1 MNLIELGI
9 KKGLISFD
17 SEKKYITYIE
27 QNKKRNYS
35 NPEEKVQAE
44 AYLKLILNYGYPKE
58 NIVQF
63 VSVKMGVSS
72 KEADIVVYKD
82 KEHRQP
88 HIIVECKHQDV
99 SNQEFNQAIEQAAS
113 YAYALAGTIQYIW
126 IVSSI
131 EKSFKIDKDSSVKQT
146 IPDIPRYGKTEIQ
159 KYKYAKGGRIST
171 DELLESEIKKN
182 FFDIETIEESELTK
196 RFKQAHNSLWAGG
209 ELNPSAAFDELDKL
223 IFCKIW
229 DERKKGRK
237 KGEPYDF
244 QIFSETISKDATDD
258 EKKEIE
264 NKISEELFKR
274 IEVLYN
280 EGKKEDPE
288 VFKDDIR
295 LNHQKVKT
303 VVSYLE
309 DINLSKTDL
318 DSKGKAFETFMGS
331 YFRGDFG
338 QFFTPRKIVKF
349 ILNVLPITHKSRVID
364 TSCGSGGFLLYALDK
379 VRQQANIIYPDFKTD
394 PDEREEHKAY
404 WHDFAEKN
412 LFGIEIN
419 EQISRTAK
427 MNMIIHDDGHTN
439 VITSDGLLK
448 SDVMMEKSANDG
460 FRYDSFDFIITNPPF
475 GSSVKQTES
484 AYLHQYTLGNKDT
497 SWLDLKNSASKER
510 ANQSTEVLFIEQD
523 YNFLVEGGFLAIVI
537 PDGILTNSSM
547 QYVRDNI
554 EQWFRIV
561 AVISMPQTAFA
572 HTGAGVKSSVL
583 FLRKHKKETTES
595 IENLKKEIQEEI
607 KNSNEYEAKVKAI
620 EKAKKVE
627 ISKYSGDKK
636 SEEFK
641 ELKKE
646 LSEKYTNQIN
656 NLKDDLEELYIKEKQ
671 SKLEDYSIFMAIA
684 EDIGFDATGRNT
696 GNNELEVI
704 EKELARFIQSVID
717 NE

>member
-1 MNLIELGI
+1 MNLIELG
-9 KKGLISFD
+9 KKQGLISFD
-17 SEKKYITYIE
+17 EEEKYITYIE
-27 QNKKRNYS
+27 QKGRPRNYS

-58 NIVQF
+58 NISLFQT
-63 VSVKMGVSS
+63 VKMASSS

-82 KEHRQP
+82 KEHTKP
-88 HIIVECKHQDV
+88 HIVVECKHKDV

-113 YAYALAGTIQYIW
+113 YAYALAGSIQYIW
-126 IVSSI
+126 IISSI

-171 DELLESEIKKN
+171 DEVLESETKKN

-209 ELNPSAAFDELDKL
+209 ELNPSSAFDELDKL

-229 DERKKGRK
+229 DERKLRK
-237 KGEPYDF
+237 DGKPYDF
-244 QIFSETISKDATDD
+244 QIFSETVPKDATDD

-264 NKISEELFKR
+264 EKISKELFKR
-274 IEVLYN
+274 VNALYD
-280 EGKKEDPE
+280 EGKKKDPE

-295 LNHQKVKT
+295 LDHVKVKT

-309 DINLSKTDL
+309 DINLSETDL

-338 QFFTPRKIVKF
+338 QFFTPRNIVKF
-349 ILNVLPITHKSRVID
+349 IVNVLPITHESRVID

-379 VRQQANIIYPDFKTD
+379 VRQEASEYFTD
-394 PDEREEHKAY
+394 ATDKHFRH
-404 WHDFAEKN
+404 WHDFAEKK

-448 SDVMMEKSANDG
+448 SDVMIEKSGNDG
-460 FRYDSFDFIITNPPF
+460 FQYNSFDFIITNPPF

-484 AYLHQYTLGNKDT
+484 AYLHQYSLGNKDT
-497 SWLDLKNSASKER
+497 SWLDLKNSASTER

-561 AVISMPQTAFA
+561 AVISLPQTAFA

-583 FLRKHKKETTES
+583 FLRKHTQHTTQT
-595 IENLKKEIQEEI
+595 IEKLKIEIQEDI
-607 KNSNEYEAKVKAI
+607 KTSQEYEVKVRTI
-620 EKAKKVE
+620 EKAKKDE
-627 ISKYSGDKK
+627 IAKYRGDKK

-641 ELKKE
+641 EFKKDI
-646 LSEKYTNQIN
+646 SEKYTNQVN

-684 EDIGFDATGRNT
+684 EDIGFDATGRST

-704 EKELARFIQSVID
+704 EKELTRFIQSVID
-717 NE
+717 DE

>member
-1 MNLIELGI
+1 MTLIETGI
-9 KKGLISFD
+9 KKDLISFD
-17 SEKKYITYIE
+17 SEKKYITYIG

-44 AYLKLILNYGYPKE
+44 AYLKLVLNYGYPKE
-58 NIVQF
+58 NIALF
-63 VSVKMGVSS
+63 PTVKMASSS
-72 KEADIVVYKD
+72 KEADIIVYTD
-82 KEHRQP
+82 KEHTKP
-88 HIIVECKHQDV
+88 HIVVECKHKDV

-113 YAYALAGTIQYIW
+113 YAYALAGSIQYIW
-126 IVSSI
+126 IISSI
-131 EKSFKIDKDSSVKQT
+131 EKSFKIDKDSSIKQT
-146 IPDIPRYGKTEIQ
+146 IPDIPRYGKIEIQ

-171 DELLESEIKKN
+171 DETLDTQTKKN

-209 ELNPSAAFDELDKL
+209 ELNPSSAFDELDKL

-229 DERKKGRK
+229 DERKLRK
-237 KGEPYDF
+237 DGKPYDF
-244 QIFSETISKDATDD
+244 QIFSETVPKDATDE

-264 NKISEELFKR
+264 EKISKELFKR
-274 IEVLYN
+274 VNALYE
-280 EGKKEDPE
+280 EGKKKDPE

-295 LNHQKVKT
+295 LDHTKVKT

-309 DINLSKTDL
+309 DINLSETDL

-338 QFFTPRKIVKF
+338 QFFTPRNIVKF
-349 ILNVLPITHKSRVID
+349 IVNVLPITHESKVID

-379 VRQQANIIYPDFKTD
+379 VRQEASEYFTD
-394 PDEREEHKAY
+394 GSDKHFRH
-404 WHDFAEKN
+404 WHDFASKK

-448 SDVMMEKSANDG
+448 SDVMIEKSGNDE
-460 FRYDSFDFIITNPPF
+460 FKYDSFDFIITNPPF

-484 AYLHQYTLGNKDT
+484 AYLKQYGLGMKTVD
-497 SWLDLKNSASKER
+497 WKDLKGGEDKER

-537 PDGILTNSSM
+537 PDGVLTNSTM

-583 FLRKHKKETTES
+583 FLRKHKKSTTEN
-595 IENLKKEIQEEI
+595 IENLKKDIQEDI
-607 KNSNEYEAKVKAI
+607 KTSQEYVKKVQVI
-620 EKAKKVE
+620 EKDKKSE
-627 ISKYSGDKK
+627 IAKYSGNKK
-636 SEEFK
+636 SEEFQ
-641 ELKKE
+641 EYKKNI
-646 LSEKYTNQIN
+646 SEKYTTKIN
-656 NLKDDLEELYIKEKQ
+656 NLKDDLEELYIKAKQ
-671 SKLEDYSIFMAIA
+671 TKLDDYPIFMAIA
-684 EDIGFDATGRNT
+684 DDIGFDATGRCT

-704 EKELARFIQSVID
+704 EKELARFIKSVIN

>member
-1 MNLIELGI
+1 MSLIEQGI

-35 NPEEKVQAE
+35 NPEEKVQAQS
-44 AYLKLILNYGYPKE
+44 YLKLILNYGYPKE
-58 NIVQF
+58 HIVQF
-63 VSVKMGVSS
+63 VPVKMGISS

-82 KEHRQP
+82 KEHTKP
-88 HIIVECKHQDV
+88 HIIVECKHKDI
-99 SNQEFNQAIEQAAS
+99 SNQEFTQAIEQASS
-113 YAYALAGTIQYIW
+113 YAYALAGIIQYIW
-126 IVSSI
+126 VVSSI
-131 EKSFKIDKDSSVKQT
+131 EKSFMLDKESSVKHT
-146 IPDIPRYGKTEIQ
+146 IPDIPRYGKDEIQ
-159 KYKYAKGGRIST
+159 KYKYAKGGKLST
-171 DELLESEIKKN
+171 DEVLDTETKKN
-182 FFDIETIEESELTK
+182 FFDIEIIEESELTK

-209 ELNPSAAFDELDKL
+209 ELNPSSAFDELDKL

-229 DERKKGRK
+229 DERKLRK
-237 KGEPYDF
+237 DGKPYDF
-244 QIFSETISKDATDD
+244 QIFSEEVPKDATDE

-264 NKISEELFKR
+264 TKISKELFKR
-274 IEVLYN
+274 VNALYA
-280 EGKKEDPE
+280 EGKKKDPE

-295 LNHQKVKT
+295 LDHTKVKT

-309 DINLSKTDL
+309 DINLSETDL

-338 QFFTPRKIVKF
+338 QFFTPRNIVKF
-349 ILNVLPITHKSRVID
+349 IVNVLPMTHESRVID

-379 VRQQANIIYPDFKTD
+379 VRQEASEYFAKGSDKHF
-394 PDEREEHKAY
+394 RH
-404 WHDFAEKN
+404 WHDFAEKK

-448 SDVMMEKSANDG
+448 SDVMIEKSGNDG
-460 FRYDSFDFIITNPPF
+460 FKYDSFDFIITNPPF

-484 AYLHQYTLGNKDT
+484 AYLHQYSLGNKDT

-547 QYVRDNI
+547 QYIRDSI

-583 FLRKHKKETTES
+583 FLRKHTKKTTEN
-595 IENLKKEIQEEI
+595 IENFKKEIQEDI
-607 KNSNEYEAKVKAI
+607 KSSQKYEEQIKSI
-620 EKAKKVE
+620 EKEKKLETAKFK
-627 ISKYSGDKK
+627 GNKK

-641 ELKKE
+641 EFKKTI
-646 LSEKYTNQIN
+646 SEKYTNKVN

-671 SKLEDYSIFMAIA
+671 SKLDDYSIFMAIA

-704 EKELARFIQSVID
+704 EKELERFINHII
-717 NE
+717 ETE